1 MLSNTIL
8 LSIQIRIA
16 TMSFKVHSINGEW
29 KKCEKKKQMKNHEK
43 SGNETR
49 FSTFHDS
56 HDTENAIE
64 IVEGKPIR

>member
-1 MLSNTIL
+1 
-8 LSIQIRIA
+8 
-16 TMSFKVHSINGEW
+16 MSFKVHSINGEW
-29 KKCEKKKQMKNHEK
+29 KKCEKKKMKNHEK